1 MLRLLL
7 PVTALMLGLALLV
20 TGSGLL
26 GSLLAIRGAL
36 EGFGAGT
43 LGWIMSAYF
52 LGFMAGTWLAQPLVA
67 RLGHIRAFAFCAAA
81 ASAAVLLHPILLD
94 PFAWALLPLVTG
106 AALVCLYAI
115 IESWLGAQ
123 GEPQHRGQL
132 FAGYMMINLL
142 ALALGQALLLAPI
155 EGFALFSVVA
165 LLTCIAL
172 MPVTWTRLPQPV
184 LQAPKPLPLSLLWRL
199 APSAAMAAVLV
210 GVVMG
215 AFWGLMP
222 VFADAIG
229 LDASGVARFMAVAIL
244 GGALLQWPLG
254 RWSDHADRRRV
265 LSTLALLGS
274 AAAIL
279 LSVFH
284 PQAMLRDL
292 LLFAYGGLVFTLYP
306 VTVAH
311 LMDRLDRDQLL
322 AGSGRV
328 LLLYGAG
335 ATLGPVLA
343 GAFMDRLGPASLFVA
358 SAVVLALLGVFVA
371 WRIRHRDSGVE
382 HPGHFLPM
390 VRTSGG
396 ALEMLPEVASDP
408 ADGQVREAGS
418 DGESASDTDG
428 TRRDRHP

>member
-26 GSLLAIRGAL
+26 GSLLAVRGAI
-36 EGFGAGT
+36 EGFDAGT

-67 RLGHIRAFAFCAAA
+67 RLGHVRAFAFCAAA

-94 PFAWALLPLVTG
+94 PFAWAFLRLVTG
-106 AALVCLYAI
+106 AALVCLYAV

-123 GEPQHRGQL
+123 GAPEQRGQL

-142 ALALGQALLLAPI
+142 SLALGQALLPMAPA

-165 LLTCIAL
+165 LLTCVAL

-184 LQAPKPLPLSLLWRL
+184 LHAPQPLPLAMLWRL
-199 APSAAMAAVLV
+199 APSAVIAALLT

-222 VFADAIG
+222 VFANAIG
-229 LDASGVARFMAVAIL
+229 LDAGGVARFMAVAIL

-254 RWSDHADRRRV
+254 RWSDRADRRQV
-265 LSTLALLGS
+265 LSTLALLGGVL
-274 AAAIL
+274 ALL
-279 LSVFH
+279 LSLLYR
-284 PQAMLRDL
+284 QALIRDL

-306 VTVAH
+306 VAVAH

-343 GAFMDRLGPASLFVA
+343 GSLMAGFGPAALFVG
-358 SAVVLALLGVFVA
+358 SAAVLATLGLFVA
-371 WRIRHRDSGVE
+371 WRVSHRDSEVE
-382 HPGHFLPM
+382 HPGHFVPM
-390 VRTSGG
+390 VRTSGS
-396 ALEMLPEVASDP
+396 ALEMLPEVGIDLAEDGSEPGGSDASD
-408 ADGQVREAGS
+408 EA
-418 DGESASDTDG
+418 
-428 TRRDRHP
+428 TRHGPPP